1 MKKRT
6 KLNLEYMVLQ
16 GAYWALYCSARN
28 FGTVFLQGRGYSN
41 SVLGLILGVGPLIC
55 LFLSAKLAEFVDNR
69 GGRTVYLT
77 NGVLYTALLLLNLF
91 LFFVKGQS
99 LLISFSFAVMGCL
112 LICVNPLNTEISLRA
127 GDNPEDINY
136 GRARG
141 CGSLTY
147 AIASAGLGTLVASFS
162 PDLIPLVS
170 AVFAAVNL
178 VGLYFIYQTGNKDV
192 KKVQMDKDHALKPIS
207 LTAFFKRYR
216 KFTIFLFGIAL
227 IYFAHNA
234 LVTYMINIVR
244 NLGAETDT
252 LGRINALMAIMELPA
267 MFLFNRICRR
277 FDCRKVLGV
286 AVVFM
291 VLRVIMICTASSIK
305 GLYLAQVAQA
315 FGFALAVPGLV
326 RYAKVMIP
334 PEDSAKAQSI
344 SFAASTLGNVL
355 AGFVGGRLLDIMD
368 ISKVLLVLSVTAV
381 IGLAISFANMDMKAK
396 LRQDS
401 LV

>member
-1 MKKRT
+1 
-6 KLNLEYMVLQ
+6 
-16 GAYWALYCSARN
+16 
-28 FGTVFLQGRGYSN
+28 
-41 SVLGLILGVGPLIC
+41 
-55 LFLSAKLAEFVDNR
+55 
-69 GGRTVYLT
+69 
-77 NGVLYTALLLLNLF
+77 
-91 LFFVKGQS
+91 
-99 LLISFSFAVMGCL
+99 
-112 LICVNPLNTEISLRA
+112 
-127 GDNPEDINY
+127 
-136 GRARG
+136 
-141 CGSLTY
+141 
-147 AIASAGLGTLVASFS
+147 
-162 PDLIPLVS
+162 
-170 AVFAAVNL
+170 
-178 VGLYFIYQTGNKDV
+178 
-192 KKVQMDKDHALKPIS
+192 
-207 LTAFFKRYR
+207 
-216 KFTIFLFGIAL
+216 
-227 IYFAHNA
+227 
-234 LVTYMINIVR
+234 MINIVR